1 MEEEIV
7 IKKEKKTS
15 IVYPGLFVICLI
27 LGVLLVGSIIIKSS
41 NYKKEL
47 KIAGS
52 EIELLVKQK
61 IQLKTEYNKTIAEF
75 DKLKSDLQNIKDK
88 DDLMKRDIQLYIK
101 SRYRSV
107 PNVVAKTISE
117 NAVRLGKEYEISI
130 PLLVGI
136 MQVESITFNPMAQSK
151 KGAIGLM
158 QVMPEWV
165 PKLGLKN
172 KYELYNIDTNIE
184 CGIKVLKIHIDEAK
198 GSITK
203 GLYLY
208 VNKDSTYA
216 DKVYTAVGK
225 FVTYR
230 STVDN
235 KELEG
240 EENGNGNNKKTQ
252 EQSQKSEVKNEHRAQ

>member
-7 IKKEKKTS
+7 IQKKTS
-15 IVYPGLFVICLI
+15 SIYPGLFVGCLI
-27 LGVLLVGSIIIKSS
+27 LMLVFVVLIIIKSVE
-41 NYKKEL
+41 YKKQL
-47 KIAGS
+47 KLAG
-52 EIELLVKQK
+52 EQIEMLVKERV
-61 IQLKTEYNKTIAEF
+61 QLKTKHNKIVEEF
-75 DKLKSDLQNIKDK
+75 VKLKSALQNIKDK
-88 DDLMKRDIQLYIK
+88 DDLMKRDIKLYIK

-107 PNVVAKTISE
+107 PNVVAHTISE
-117 NAVRLGKEYEISI
+117 SAVKLGKEYEVSI

-172 KYELYNIDTNIE
+172 KFELYNIDTNIE
-184 CGIKVLKIHIDEAK
+184 SGIKVLKIHIEEAK

-216 DKVYTAVGK
+216 DKVYTAVGQ

-235 KELEG
+235 DEIN
-240 EENGNGNNKKTQ
+240 NGNGTIKKDK
-252 EQSQKSEVKNEHRAQ
+252 EQSEKGEVVNNEHNPK

>member
-1 MEEEIV
+1 MENDKPIKRKTSGIFQSIFGICFIIV
-7 IKKEKKTS
+7 IAFAISTTTK
-15 IVYPGLFVICLI
+15 
-27 LGVLLVGSIIIKSS
+27 LVT
-41 NYKKEL
+41 YKNQL

-101 SRYRSV
+101 TRYRSV
-107 PNVVAKTISE
+107 PNVVAKTIAE
-117 NAVRLGKEYEISI
+117 NAVKLGKEYEISI

-172 KYELYNIDTNIE
+172 KFELYNIDTNIE

-240 EENGNGNNKKTQ
+240 EENGNGTIKKSQ
-252 EQSQKSEVKNEHRAQ
+252 EQSIKGEVKNEHNPK

>member
-1 MEEEIV
+1 
-7 IKKEKKTS
+7 
-15 IVYPGLFVICLI
+15 
-27 LGVLLVGSIIIKSS
+27 
-41 NYKKEL
+41 
-47 KIAGS
+47 
-52 EIELLVKQK
+52 
-61 IQLKTEYNKTIAEF
+61 
-75 DKLKSDLQNIKDK
+75 
-88 DDLMKRDIQLYIK
+88 MKRDIQLYIK

-107 PNVVAKTISE
+107 PNVVAQTIAE
-117 NAVRLGKEYEISI
+117 NTVKLGMMYEISI

-136 MQVESITFNPMAQSK
+136 MQVESITFNPMALSK

-165 PKLGLKN
+165 PKLDLKN

-184 CGIKVLKIHIDEAK
+184 SGIKVLKIHIGEAK

-235 KELEG
+235 DKLKAEA
-240 EENGNGNNKKTQ
+240 NGNGHIKKAE
-252 EQSQKSEVKNEHRAQ
+252 EQSKKSEVESEVKNEHNPQ